1 MTTILCVRHN
11 GKAAIGGDGQV
22 TLGNTVVK
30 HQAVKIR
37 RLHDGKVFVGFA
49 GATADAFALIER
61 FEKMLQ
67 SFQGSTRKAA
77 VELAKEWRTDRVL
90 RRLESQMIAADKDA
104 SLLISGVGDVI
115 EPDDG
120 VLAIGSG
127 GPFALAAARGLIKHS
142 ALDAK
147 AIVLESLQ
155 IASRICIFSND
166 QIHVEEVA

>member
-22 TLGNTVVK
+22 TLGETVVK
-30 HQAVKIR
+30 HQAVKVR
-37 RLHDGKVFVGFA
+37 RLNDGKVFVGFA
-49 GATADAFALIER
+49 GGTADAFALIER
-61 FEKMLQ
+61 FEKTLKT
-67 SFQGSTRKAA
+67 FQGAMRKAA
-77 VELAKEWRTDRVL
+77 IELAKEWRTDRVL
-90 RRLESQMIAADKDA
+90 RRLESQMIAADKDV

-127 GPFALAAARGLIKHS
+127 GPYALAAARALTKHS

-147 AIVLESLQ
+147 SIVVEALQ